1 MTRLRIDAD
10 GITALGSSLS
20 DHARALEEISA
31 LPQIGE
37 GFIGYATDAI
47 RDAVSDWER
56 ARVDICARLD
66 ALASLARSAGG
77 VYIDTE
83 LAAQSRFGS
92 QP

>member
-10 GITALGSSLS
+10 AIAALGESLT

-31 LPQIGE
+31 LPGLGE

-47 RDAVSDWER
+47 HDAVTDWER

-66 ALASLARSAGG
+66 HLAGLARSAGG
-77 VYIDTE
+77 VYVDTE
-83 LAAQSRFGS
+83 LAARARFRS
-92 QP
+92 PS